1 LDDDIATETG
11 IGLLAVTPIT
21 TSDDLLTE
29 SSEDILVSSA
39 TTQGVNPQAMLR
51 WSNDGGSTWS
61 NEHWTSIG
69 KIGRYQNRA
78 IWRRLGMAR
87 DRIFEV
93 SISDP
98 VKAVIVSANLKASV
112 GDN

>member
-1 LDDDIATETG
+1 
-11 IGLLAVTPIT
+11 
-21 TSDDLLTE
+21 
-29 SSEDILVSSA
+29 
-39 TTQGVNPQAMLR
+39 
-51 WSNDGGSTWS
+51 
-61 NEHWTSIG
+61 
-69 KIGRYQNRA
+69 
-78 IWRRLGMAR
+78 MAR